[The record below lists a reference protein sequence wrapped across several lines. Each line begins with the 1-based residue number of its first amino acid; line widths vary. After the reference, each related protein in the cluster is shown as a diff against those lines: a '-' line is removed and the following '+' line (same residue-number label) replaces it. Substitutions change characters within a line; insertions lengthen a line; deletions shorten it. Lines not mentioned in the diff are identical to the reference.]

1 MSLDAV
7 LEQINQQ
14 GASQIKAIL
23 AEAELEAAHIL
34 QQAVAESNDI
44 RKYAGREG
52 KSRGSQE
59 RAGIL
64 QQAQLDALKIIGE
77 NQSSLIEEAVQQARR
92 RLEQAREKDS
102 YSVLFRHLTLEA
114 VAQISVSLAPGNT
127 IRLLADPRDEPLLT
141 AIMPEISHPVEL
153 LFNLHCQGGVVAE
166 TSDRQVIIHNTLEMR
181 LERAMPFIRESLAGY
196 FESLQ
201 NSTQRHV

>member
-23 AEAELEAAHIL
+23 AEAEMEAAHIV

-44 RKYAGREG
+44 RNHSGREG

-77 NQSSLIEEAVQQARR
+77 NQSSLIENAVQQARH

-102 YSVLFRHLTLEA
+102 YPRLFRQLTLEA
-114 VAQISVSLAPGNT
+114 INQISVSLAPGDT
-127 IRLLADPRDEPLLT
+127 IRLLADPRDVTILT
-141 AIMPEISHPVEL
+141 SMLSEFSHPVEPQ
-153 LFNLHCQGGVVAE
+153 FKLHCMGGVVAE
-166 TSDRQVIIHNTLEMR
+166 TSDRQIIIYNTLESR
-181 LERAMPFIRESLAGY
+181 LEHAMPYLREALAGY

-201 NSTQRHV
+201 ISTQSHV

>member
-23 AEAELEAAHIL
+23 AEAEMEAAHIV
-34 QQAVAESNDI
+34 QQAVAESYDI
-44 RKYAGREG
+44 RNHAGREG
-52 KSRGSQE
+52 QARGAQE

-77 NQSSLIEEAVQQARR
+77 NQSSLIEDAVQQARR
-92 RLEQAREKDS
+92 HLEQARENET
-102 YSVLFRHLTLEA
+102 YSGLLRQLTLEA
-114 VAQISVSLAPGNT
+114 VKQISVSLAPGDS
-127 IRLLADPRDEPLLT
+127 IRLLADPRDETILSAML
-141 AIMPEISHPVEL
+141 PEISHPVEAV
-153 LFNLHCQGGVVAE
+153 FNLHCQCGVIAE
-166 TSDRQVIIHNTLEMR
+166 TSDRQVIVYNTLESR
-181 LERAMPFIRESLAGY
+181 LERAMPYLREALAGY

-201 NSTQRHV
+201 NPTQAHV

>member
-23 AEAELEAAHIL
+23 AEAEMEAAHIV

-44 RKYAGREG
+44 RNHAGREG
-52 KSRGSQE
+52 KARGAQE

-77 NQSSLIEEAVQQARR
+77 NESSLIDDAVQQARH
-92 RLEQAREKDS
+92 RLERAREKETYPS
-102 YSVLFRHLTLEA
+102 LLCQLTQEA
-114 VAQISVSLAPGNT
+114 VRQISVSLAPGDS
-127 IRLLADPRDEPLLT
+127 IRLLADPRDESILSAML
-141 AIMPEISHPVEL
+141 PEISHPVEPL
-153 LFNLHCQGGVVAE
+153 YNLHTQGGVIAE
-166 TSDRQVIIHNTLEMR
+166 TSDRQVIVYNTLESR
-181 LERAMPFIRESLAGY
+181 LQHAMPYLREALAGY

-201 NSTQRHV
+201 NPTQAHV

>member
-23 AEAELEAAHIL
+23 AEAEMEAAHIV

-44 RKYAGREG
+44 RNHAGREG
-52 KSRGSQE
+52 KARGALE

-77 NQSSLIEEAVQQARR
+77 NQSSLIEDAVQQARR
-92 RLEQAREKDS
+92 RLEQAREKES
-102 YSVLFRHLTLEA
+102 YPGLLRQLTLEA
-114 VAQISVSLAPGNT
+114 IRQISVSLAPGDS
-127 IRLLADPRDEPLLT
+127 IRLLADPRDESLLS
-141 AIMPEISHPVEL
+141 AFLPEISHPVEPRY
-153 LFNLHCQGGVVAE
+153 NLHTQGGVVAE
-166 TSDRQVIIHNTLEMR
+166 TCDRQIIVYNTLETR
-181 LERAMPFIRESLAGY
+181 LERAMPYLREALAGY

-201 NSTQRHV
+201 NPTQPHV

>member
-23 AEAELEAAHIL
+23 AEAEMEAAHIV

-44 RKYAGREG
+44 RNHAGREG
-52 KSRGSQE
+52 KARGAQE

-77 NQSSLIEEAVQQARR
+77 NQASLIEDAVQQARR
-92 RLEQAREKDS
+92 KLERAREKET
-102 YSVLFRHLTLEA
+102 YPGLLCQLTQEA
-114 VAQISVSLAPGNT
+114 VRQISVSLAPGDS
-127 IRLLADPRDEPLLT
+127 IRLLADPRDESILSAML
-141 AIMPEISHPVEL
+141 PEISHPVEAV
-153 LFNLHCQGGVVAE
+153 FNLHCQGGVIAE
-166 TSDRQVIIHNTLEMR
+166 TSDRQVIVYNTLESR
-181 LERAMPFIRESLAGY
+181 LEHAMPYLREALAGY

-201 NSTQRHV
+201 NPTQAHV